1 MENFLSNFANTNA
14 TTNSTNGDI
23 KVSPE
28 FFGEFVISK
37 GLLSMTINFYARV
50 YKSIYEN
57 FISLDDWE
65 INEKKNATF
74 NGLPIDDIKKLI
86 NTMKD
91 SGLST
96 IAEGLHI
103 YDKEIEREIAIQI
116 EQSKLFKSIFGNKAR
131 MLNALTDK
139 EIEIVKVAHIIENY
153 NNIALT
159 DFVLKNYVY
168 HDEDGNLTKPSLDK
182 MQELY
187 NELKN

>member
-1 MENFLSNFANTNA
+1 MENFLTNFANTNT
-14 TTNSTNGDI
+14 TTNSTKGDI

-37 GLLSMTINFYARV
+37 GLLSMTINFYART

-57 FISLDDWE
+57 FVSLDDWDV
-65 INEKKNATF
+65 NEKKSVTF

-116 EQSKLFKSIFGNKAR
+116 EQSKLFKSIFGKKAR

-139 EIEIVKVAHIIENY
+139 EIEIVKLEYIIEKY
-153 NNIALT
+153 HNIALT
-159 DFVLKNYVY
+159 DYVLKNYLGY
-168 HDEDGNLTKPSLDK
+168 DEDNNVVKPTIEKL
-182 MQELY
+182 QEY
-187 NELKN
+187 INELKK